1 LAEDTRDTD
10 LIALGRA
17 LRALRDRA
25 GITQEQLAARL
36 QMDPTY
42 VSRIERGR
50 RGVQWL
56 TVQRFLRALGADL
69 HQLADAV
76 AEVKKRDDG

>member
-1 LAEDTRDTD
+1 
-10 LIALGRA
+10 
-17 LRALRDRA
+17 
-25 GITQEQLAARL
+25 
-36 QMDPTY
+36 MDPTY
-42 VSRIERGR
+42 ISRIERGR

>member
-1 LAEDTRDTD
+1 
-10 LIALGRA
+10 
-17 LRALRDRA
+17 
-25 GITQEQLAARL
+25 
-36 QMDPTY
+36 MDPTY

-56 TVQRFLRALGADL
+56 TVLRFLRALGADL